1 MGAVAFYP
9 QSLLSFSKQLKL
21 GRPVFSAR
29 GRTYDL
35 KFWIPIIGFF
45 VQVGMFQVDLVYD
58 MVPFI
63 TLFNL
68 AEIADCTSPFG
79 FQKNPHKL
87 TIVSIRSHENRRDRP
102 PQKGSAA
109 GRKKKG
115 DGNKRPQL
123 SDGQASSS
131 SNQEEII
138 ALFKQIQS
146 SVSKG
151 ESVSMKKRD
160 RIPSDGKRTVESVID
175 VLLHTQKEVK
185 DTSSVKD
192 GEVKEQETLNN
203 EPVTNFKLARLPSTF
218 VKRSPI
224 PSASTPRGKV
234 LEPNSKASANM
245 AESEQLKLPRVEE
258 LKLPQLKE
266 LAKARGFKGYSRLK
280 KSELIKLLRS

>member
-21 GRPVFSAR
+21 GRPVFSPR
-29 GRTYDL
+29 
-35 KFWIPIIGFF
+35 
-45 VQVGMFQVDLVYD
+45 
-58 MVPFI
+58 
-63 TLFNL
+63 
-68 AEIADCTSPFG
+68 EIADCTSPFG

-87 TIVSIRSHENRRDRP
+87 TIVSIRSDENRRDRP

-160 RIPSDGKRTVESVID
+160 RIPSD
-175 VLLHTQKEVK
+175 

-203 EPVTNFKLARLPSTF
+203 EPVKNFKLARLPSTF

-234 LEPNSKASANM
+234 LEPNSEASANM